1 MDFRTERIRYKYM
14 RNVIYLFKI
23 KKMIEKIGTN
33 AGKVWTLLDE
43 AGTQNVKDLKKSS
56 KLTDKD
62 LYAALGWLAREGK
75 ITFNELKDDLQV
87 VLL

>member
-1 MDFRTERIRYKYM
+1 
-14 RNVIYLFKI
+14 
-23 KKMIEKIGTN
+23 MIEKIGTN

-43 AGTQNVKDLKKSS
+43 AGSQNVKDLKKSS

-75 ITFNELKDDLQV
+75 ITLVEEEKELV
-87 VLL
+87 VSLVS

>member
-1 MDFRTERIRYKYM
+1 M
-14 RNVIYLFKI
+14 V
-23 KKMIEKIGTN
+23 EKIGTN
-33 AGKVWTLLDE
+33 AGKIWTLLDE

-75 ITFNELKDDLQV
+75 VNLIEEEKEVFVSLV
-87 VLL
+87 